1 MNNWV
6 ERAVK
11 VVYRWIG
18 IDKGP
23 EGFDEFLETCY
34 VSFLTGGCVAG
45 PGFVLFGVLVGDT
58 VEASLRLL
66 ALWTPK
72 WGSCFLA
79 AIIVKIWL
87 LNRRDSRS

>member
-45 PGFVLFGVLVGDT
+45 PGFVLFGVFWRSILVL
-58 VEASLRLL
+58 SCHCPSSPLRGGTRGLAKLL
-66 ALWTPK
+66 GAGLT
-72 WGSCFLA
+72 
-79 AIIVKIWL
+79 L
-87 LNRRDSRS
+87 LHMT